1 MVADGVQA
9 CDIDAILFDM
19 NGTIIDLETEDWGR
33 TTLGGVALFFRY
45 NGVHRRT
52 SEVVEFVRGALRAQ
66 IGASHER
73 QAEFDAVRLWAPV
86 FQIQSEVEIE
96 FQVQSEVEIEDVAV
110 GIDAGVDNAEEM
122 THSRTFADPIA
133 VNLPKGLSDPGS
145 PLFLAQ
151 SQRLLSLRRLQPYA
165 RVGEVLTE
173 LRTRYCLGIV
183 SDA

>member
-9 CDIDAILFDM
+9 CDIDAILLDI

-86 FQIQSEVEIE
+86 FQI
-96 FQVQSEVEIEDVAV
+96 QSEVEIEDVAV

>member
-9 CDIDAILFDM
+9 CDIDAILFDI

-96 FQVQSEVEIEDVAV
+96 DVAV

-151 SQRLLSLRRLQPYA
+151 SQRLLSLRRLQPYG